1 MVQGRVH
8 QYKLFYELLTLSFMH
23 YGTQALLPKRTGKP
37 RNEEKVAEL
46 TAILRKSLEVMENY
60 FLKDKKFIAGSEI
73 SIADL
78 EFLGEV
84 TQYWIA
90 DIDIYKGR
98 PNIERWVEECQ
109 KVLAPH
115 FDQLYQFIYEMRK
128 AKTLAT
134 TLDL

>member
-1 MVQGRVH
+1 M
-8 QYKLFYELLTLSFMH
+8 ELLSRTVLYLFPCEL
-23 YGTQALLPKRTGKP
+23 QAILPKRTGQP

-46 TAILRKSLEVMENY
+46 TAILKKSLEVIDTY
-60 FLKDKKFIAGSEI
+60 FLKDKKFIGGEQI

-78 EFLGEV
+78 EFLGEI

-90 DIDIYKGR
+90 GLDIYKGR
-98 PNIERWVEECQ
+98 PNIERWMEDCQ

-115 FDQLYQFIYEMRK
+115 FDKLYQFIYDMRK
-128 AKTLAT
+128 AGTFAT